1 MILWTLIKRKNYA
14 KKYALS
20 ISFVVLYVK
29 EKKGCVD
36 CKIKQFKNKYNIRIS
51 NCKVIFMAAE
61 LLGYNE
67 STAKFIEDQ
76 YWDEKNKI
84 CSKINCSECY
94 IYDIEHFSPITVS
107 CLEIYIGLI
116 LLKDI

>member
-1 MILWTLIKRKNYA
+1 MDVNE
-14 KKYALS
+14 KKELC
-20 ISFVVLYVK
+20 K
-29 EKKGCVD
+29 EICAFNKLCSSLCERKKGCVD

-94 IYDIEHFSPITVS
+94 IYDIEHFSPITLS

-116 LLKDI
+116 LLKDVQ